1 MMINPCASDML
12 GFLRDDPAALS
23 SLSSESLSRDF
34 FSGDVL
40 RLAFVWPSNKGMEA
54 SMSAVKSVILLG
66 LLVMMD
72 SERCRDRLATV
83 LVVK

>member
-1 MMINPCASDML
+1 LMISPCASDML

-23 SLSSESLSRDF
+23 SLSSEILSRDF

-40 RLAFVWPSNKGMEA
+40 RLAFVWLSNKGMEA

-72 SERCRDRLATV
+72 SQRCRDRLATV

>member
-1 MMINPCASDML
+1 MISPCASDML

-23 SLSSESLSRDF
+23 SLSSEILSRDF

-40 RLAFVWPSNKGMEA
+40 RLAFVWLSNKGIEA
-54 SMSAVKSVILLG
+54 SMSAVKSVILFG

-72 SERCRDRLATV
+72 SQRCRDRLATV
-83 LVVK
+83 LVME